1 MDNQNNIISELEKS
15 ILEEPLDLTI
25 DLAEIGLDEITDSE
39 ILKNIP
45 VIKTLITI
53 YKTGM
58 SIKERHFAK
67 KVMLFAS
74 HIHNDSISS
83 GELEKRRNAIN
94 NNEKWIKKEMEQ
106 IIVFLDRFDFEYKA
120 KILAKVYIAFINNKI
135 SSDKYLNMLPIIDKW
150 QQYDEVALKTI
161 YNENQKG
168 SLNERDY
175 VCIIDRASRQRLEA
189 LGIIS
194 IQQEIEDISYLI
206 EDEDDADE
214 ICPYCLHKSLKLNYE
229 GIILAEVLF
238 EGIVISDFGK
248 NFFNL
253 SSI

>member
-1 MDNQNNIISELEKS
+1 MENNIINELEKS
-15 ILEEPLDLTI
+15 ILEEPLDLAI
-25 DLAEIGLDEITDSE
+25 DLAETGLDEITDLE
-39 ILKNIP
+39 ILKNLP

-74 HIHNDSISS
+74 HIHSDNVSS
-83 GELEKRRNAIN
+83 TELEKRRAAIN
-94 NNEKWIKKEMEQ
+94 KNQKWIKKEMEQ
-106 IIVFLDRFDFEYKA
+106 IIVFLDRFDFDYKA
-120 KILAKVYIAFINNKI
+120 KILAQIYIAFINSKI

-150 QQYDEVALKTI
+150 QQYDEVFLKTI
-161 YNENQKG
+161 YDENKKG

-175 VCIIDRASRQRLEA
+175 ACFVDRASRQRLEA

-194 IQQEIEDISYLI
+194 INQEVEDISYLI
-206 EDEDDADE
+206 EDEEDDD
-214 ICPYCLHKSLKLNYE
+214 ICPFCLHETFKLNYE
-229 GIILAEVLF
+229 GIILAEILF
-238 EGIVISDFGK
+238 EGKVLSDFSE